1 MRIRKTRLRHPIR
14 WLKRFAEE
22 RRGVS
27 TVEYA
32 LIVVAIIGI
41 VGGAVATM
49 GTGFNQLF
57 GNLGNEIGNVI
68 T

>member
-1 MRIRKTRLRHPIR
+1 MGVRKTQLRHPIR

-41 VGGAVATM
+41 VGAAVGTM
-49 GTGFNQLF
+49 SGGFNALF
-57 GNLGNEIGNVI
+57 TNLGNQIQNVV